1 MKKDTKKISRE
12 YIIEKPGYL
21 AAKIVYNN
29 LYDNNF
35 DLFFIGNMMGNT
47 LYTVQLNNNERAIV
61 SFTSNP
67 LLESYV
73 NRGVVKKTLNE
84 RFGNSIVSVKMNIC
98 TLDAILSAYDY
109 DDENTVKTLII
120 NPNTKDYFI
129 PIRVDIF
136 SSMIIDSGYF
146 NEEDVEFEVDE
157 RDVQKMEYDKE
168 EKKFFFL
175 NELN

>member
-84 RFGNSIVSVKMNIC
+84 RFTRI
-98 TLDAILSAYDY
+98 
-109 DDENTVKTLII
+109 
-120 NPNTKDYFI
+120 
-129 PIRVDIF
+129 
-136 SSMIIDSGYF
+136 
-146 NEEDVEFEVDE
+146 
-157 RDVQKMEYDKE
+157 
-168 EKKFFFL
+168 KK
-175 NELN
+175 